1 MSDDDIIILEPLHNE
16 DIERIV
22 VDILCRFGAMRKV
35 EIYEILQRYGYMVGA
50 DRLSTILR
58 GMVKQH
64 RRTTRKL
71 VAMVAVA
78 GRAKAFSKQH
88 RRTTSLF

>member
-1 MSDDDIIILEPLHNE
+1 MSDDDIIILEPLHDD

-58 GMVKQH
+58 GMIIKGMLKMY
-64 RRTTRKL
+64 RKPKTKY
-71 VAMVAVA
+71 VYYEAIEC
-78 GRAKAFSKQH
+78 GEK
-88 RRTTSLF
+88 